1 MTQYLDDFRIAKPQN
16 ISMLVFD
23 LAEQEPGYLNI
34 FYDCDKNIF
43 VMDFRCDLPSYS
55 TEDKQYH
62 RTNYAR
68 HLKQKEWLSQV
79 KSYFSTII
87 QDANN
92 KLKSGEFLAENFVF
106 LASYKKNSETNVRTY
121 KLTYEIIEKKKNK
134 QANLVL
140 TDEHII
146 YFDTK
151 TEQYITKQLGR
162 VSDDVK
168 NKIAELIEYMQSNAG
183 NDIYIQ
189 NLMKGNFTSMGDP
202 EV

>member
-1 MTQYLDDFRIAKPQN
+1 MTQYLEDFRIAPPRKIN
-16 ISMLVFD
+16 MMSFD
-23 LAEQEPGYLNI
+23 LAEQEPGFLNI
-34 FYDCDKNIF
+34 FYDCGKNEF
-43 VMDFRCDLPSYS
+43 VMHFQCDLPSY
-55 TEDKQYH
+55 TNEDKQYH

-68 HLKQKEWLSQV
+68 HLKQKEWLSQI

-106 LASYKKNSETNVRTY
+106 LATYNKNNDTHVKSY
-121 KLTYEIIEKKKNK
+121 KLTYEIIERKKNK

>member
-1 MTQYLDDFRIAKPQN
+1 MTQYLDDFRIAKPQK

-34 FYDCDKNIF
+34 FYDCDKNTF
-43 VMDFRCDLPSYS
+43 VMHFQCDLPSY
-55 TEDKQYH
+55 TADDKQYH
-62 RTNYAR
+62 RTNYQR
-68 HLKQKEWLSQV
+68 HLKQKEWLSQI

-92 KLKSGEFLAENFVF
+92 KLKTGEFLAENFVF
-106 LASYKKNSETNVRTY
+106 LASYTKNSETSVRSY
-121 KLTYEIIEKKKNK
+121 KLTYEIVEKKKNK

-140 TDEHII
+140 TDESIV
-146 YFDTK
+146 YFDPNTQ
-151 TEQYITKQLGR
+151 QYVIKQLDR

-168 NKIAELIEYMQSNAG
+168 NKIAELVQYMQSNAG